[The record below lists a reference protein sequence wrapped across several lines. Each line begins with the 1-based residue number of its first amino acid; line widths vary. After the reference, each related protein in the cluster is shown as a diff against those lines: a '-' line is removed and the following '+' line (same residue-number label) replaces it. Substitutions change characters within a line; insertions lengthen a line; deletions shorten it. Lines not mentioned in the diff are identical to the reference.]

1 MFKALGET
9 TVSERGG
16 RAALVLGLFP
26 GHLGAHGIDK
36 ETETQRGQGFCP
48 Q

>member
-9 TVSERGG
+9 TVSERGE
-16 RAALVLGLFP
+16 RAALVMGLFP
-26 GHLGAHGIDK
+26 GHLGAHEIDK
-36 ETETQRGQGFCP
+36 KAETQRGQGFCP